1 MAHQGRLAPKS
12 GRPFHLNFLEPRQR
26 HVVQPSCASFEHHAP
41 RGWKI
46 HGHGLGEGTRG
57 SRHRRSATPGTR
69 TAPKTDQLST
79 GVKTRSYLQRT
90 MRLVE
95 TVDRLGRIGPPVEI
109 AEAHS
114 TGTPHRAISVIAWN
128 FSRTKML
135 ITRRA
140 ETKAT
145 WPGYWSNSVCS
156 HPLPREPYVAAARR
170 RLFGELRVHGSVSP
184 AFRLYYGPVRCSVSG
199 LFEHELDHV
208 FYAGLPETESICPNR
223 AEISAFRWVDEAQ
236 LSALLQSGKLTP
248 WFAMILERAR
258 WAK

>member
-156 HPLPREPYVAAARR
+156 HPLPREPYVAAARG
-170 RLFGELRVHGSVSP
+170 RLFEELRVHGSVLPLSDCITAQCAAPSPGCLSMSSTMFFMQGCPKPSPYARIELRYRPFGGSTKLSCRRCCSP
-184 AFRLYYGPVRCSVSG
+184 ANLRHGSR
-199 LFEHELDHV
+199 
-208 FYAGLPETESICPNR
+208 
-223 AEISAFRWVDEAQ
+223 
-236 LSALLQSGKLTP
+236 
-248 WFAMILERAR
+248 
-258 WAK
+258 